1 MFGKTYQQ
9 PNTWGF
15 QSPTRENLWQPC
27 LTYDIIVNHD
37 KKWAQML
44 NESRALVCKHFSL
57 QPMCGLI
64 SVGAAEC
71 WPRPLGGS
79 ANVNIEECK
88 TRGLDNI
95 NAGELERKFV

>member
-1 MFGKTYQQ
+1 M
-9 PNTWGF
+9 
-15 QSPTRENLWQPC
+15 
-27 LTYDIIVNHD
+27 
-37 KKWAQML
+37 
-44 NESRALVCKHFSL
+44 CKHFSL